1 MDDETVS
8 VKGLGQEVAESVLLL
23 AIGVLTVG
31 GYVGVVMALLRMA
44 H

>member
-8 VKGLGQEVAESVLLL
+8 VKSLGQEVAESVLLL